1 MKKVKRFFMVLLVL
15 IMSVSLFASC
25 NEETNNST
33 ETGAETSG
41 EKIENNV
48 AEFDASKLSS
58 DNVATETI
66 DLLNSVDSLHIS
78 HNVDMEIS
86 MMGRAQKMNVN
97 MESDVS
103 LADEK
108 AHIVGNVDNSPLSLT
123 TEMYLE
129 KNGDDASIYA
139 NMNNTTWMKQNV
151 KVADLKQVDG
161 YDDAF
166 EATKYYLEVLKDAEI
181 SDSSYNGKSAV
192 LVTGILDTED
202 PEGLM
207 NNMGMQS
214 QGMGLNTAMFQQ
226 MLTGLEA
233 VDFSMYLDSA
243 TGLPLEVKVDMT
255 KFMNSVYANL
265 GKVFGGNGVPVDVKL
280 AVGTIVFS
288 DYNNV
293 TVAVPAEV
301 EAAVSGK

>member
-1 MKKVKRFFMVLLVL
+1 MKKFKKFFAVLLVL
-15 IMSVSLFASC
+15 AMSVSFFAACSEESQNATENGS
-25 NEETNNST
+25 NE
-33 ETGAETSG
+33 GADGKMTA
-41 EKIENNV
+41 K
-48 AEFDASKLSS
+48 FDASALSS
-58 DNVATETI
+58 ENVAIKTLE
-66 DLLNSVDSLHIS
+66 LLNGVESLHVS

-86 MMGRAQKMNVN
+86 MMGSLQKMNVN

-103 LADEK
+103 LADER
-108 AHIVGNVDNSPLSLT
+108 AHITGKVDNPPLALT

-129 KNGDDASIYA
+129 KNGDNASIYA
-139 NMNNTTWMKQNV
+139 NINNSTWMKQNV

-166 EATKYYLEVLKDAEI
+166 EATKYYLDVLQNAEVGE
-181 SDSSYNGKSAV
+181 SSYNGKSAV

-207 NNMGMQS
+207 DNMGMQS
-214 QGMGLNTAMFQQ
+214 QNMGLNTAMFQQ
-226 MLTGLEA
+226 MLTGLEP
-233 VDFSMYLDSA
+233 VEFSMYLDSA

-255 KFMNSVYANL
+255 KFMNSVYVNL
-265 GKVFGGNGVPVDVKL
+265 GKTFGSQSISVDVKS

-293 TVAVPAEV
+293 SVSVPAEV
-301 EAAVSGK
+301 ESAVSGK